1 MDIRNKL
8 IKIADLFDQA
18 GESRIADAID
28 DTLLSLD
35 KKDSDDLM
43 ILEEKTMDDFTEE
56 EKDVIRSFMNL
67 FFPELEE
74 ELDKDIVDKIHSMIT
89 EHIG

>member
-74 ELDKDIVDKIHSMIT
+74 EVDKDIVDKIHSMIT

>member
-74 ELDKDIVDKIHSMIT
+74 KVDKDIADKIHSMIT